1 VPTFVVYEGAG
12 ADTLADAVRARR
24 EPGIDVIEGWTTSRR
39 RAPVLCVGRV
49 ETVDDAAA
57 AVLAAVAGAD
67 LLVDATAGR
76 DVIDRLCDDLR
87 RLGTLEHRIGQPE
100 GTRTPLTVDERAI
113 LAELLA
119 GRSLGEAARALHIS
133 RRTADRRLASARTA
147 VGAVTTSQ
155 ALIRAQQLG
164 VQPAGRRI

>member
-1 VPTFVVYEGAG
+1 VPTFVVYEGVG
-12 ADTLADAVRARR
+12 AESLADAVRGRAH
-24 EPGIDVIEGWTTSRR
+24 PGVHVIEGWTASAR

-49 ETVDDAAA
+49 ETVEDAAA

-67 LLVDATAGR
+67 LVVDAAADR

-87 RLGTLEHRIGQPE
+87 RLGTLDHRVGEPA
-100 GTRTPLTVDERAI
+100 GASALLTVDERAI

-147 VGAVTTSQ
+147 LSATTTPQ

-164 VQPAGRRI
+164 VQPARRQR